1 MSEGRVFRR
10 VKTTNG
16 WEPIGEV
23 LPAWDH
29 VPPRP
34 NQPINVWVLPRGE
47 GYAPGDVLFFGETG
61 HRLLS
66 PVPPDDVAWHDV
78 IEAASLRFSH
88 HEVRNWISQIELWLG
103 LRVDGVA
110 VD

>member
-1 MSEGRVFRR
+1 MFRK
-10 VKTTNG
+10 VGNG
-16 WEPIGEV
+16 WEPVGEV

-47 GYAPGDVLFFGETG
+47 GYAPGDVLFFGESG

-66 PVPPDDVAWHDV
+66 LVPADDVAWQEV
-78 IEAASLRFSH
+78 IEAASVHYSPR
-88 HEVRNWISQIELWLG
+88 EVGVWASQIELWLG
-103 LRVDGVA
+103 LRVDGVS
-110 VD
+110 VN

>member
-1 MSEGRVFRR
+1 MVEGRVFRR
-10 VKTTNG
+10 VGNGQG
-16 WEPIGEV
+16 WEPIGDA

-47 GYAPGDVLFFGETG
+47 GYAAGDMLVFGETG

-66 PVPPDDVAWHDV
+66 LVPPDDVAWQEVIDAAAVRYTADDV
-78 IEAASLRFSH
+78 RAWA
-88 HEVRNWISQIELWLG
+88 SQIELWLG

-110 VD
+110 IN

>member
-10 VKTTNG
+10 VAEG
-16 WEPIGEV
+16 WEPIGDA

-47 GYAPGDVLFFGETG
+47 GYDPGDVLVFGEIG

-66 PVPPDDVAWHDV
+66 RVPPDDVAWQEV
-78 IEAASLRFSH
+78 IGAASLRYPDK
-88 HEVRNWISQIELWLG
+88 EVRVWLSQIELWLG

-110 VD
+110 IH